1 MPLPSKANDVV
12 AERRAIQT
20 QMVALETKR
29 NAFLRAQA
37 DKSGAKDGFDQ
48 RMVGAL
54 KKQAT
59 KNGFNY

>member
-1 MPLPSKANDVV
+1 VPLPSKANDVA

-29 NAFLRAQA
+29 NAYLRAQA
-37 DKSGAKDGFDQ
+37 DKSGAKNGFDQ
-48 RMVGAL
+48 RMLGTL

-59 KNGFNY
+59 RNGFKY